1 MNEHRRD
8 EIDDII
14 ADAKRLLD
22 DEPQDPKKNYSE
34 WLYQQGRQTEPAG
47 EESFTPP
54 PHCRRKRKK
63 RGKKLLLWLLG
74 ILLAAVLAF
83 LAIWFFCSEQPV
95 AEDAL
100 AERKAGSSTIL
111 LAGTDAGG
119 TRTDTMMLLHVDA
132 SSGVC
137 SLISLPRDTYV
148 SGYSVPK
155 LNSAVGA
162 GGMDELMERVTQ
174 IIGYRPDGYVLVDL
188 DSFISVVDAVGGI
201 KFDVP
206 QDMYYYDPAQDLTI
220 DLKAGEQRLSGY
232 EAMGLVRFRSGYAE
246 ADLKRVEVQRDF
258 IKAAMDQII
267 RVKNLPKVPGMMTA
281 VLANTESNMGMENY
295 MWLATTLLVCDVAN
309 IRTETISGYPKY
321 MNGGSYFVVDK
332 TAAAQLLNE
341 CCNPYEYTLTAEDL
355 G

>member
-14 ADAKRLLD
+14 ADAKRLL
-22 DEPQDPKKNYSE
+22 EEEEQDPKKNYSE
-34 WLYQQGRQTEPAG
+34 WLYRQGREQKPQEQPA
-47 EESFTPP
+47 FTPP
-54 PHCRRKRKK
+54 PRRKKRKK
-63 RGKKLLLWLLG
+63 RKLLKALL
-74 ILLAAVLAF
+74 ILLALFVAACAV
-83 LAIWFFCSEQPV
+83 IWCFCAKQPV
-95 AEDAL
+95 AEEGLGD
-100 AERKAGSSTIL
+100 RKPGSSTVL

-119 TRTDTMMLLHVDA
+119 MRTDTMMLLHVDQTA
-132 SSGVC
+132 GTC

-162 GGMDELMERVTQ
+162 GGMEELMDRVTQ
-174 IIGYRPDGYVLVDL
+174 LIGYRPDGYVLVDL
-188 DSFISVVDAVGGI
+188 DSFVDVVDAVGGI
-201 KFDVP
+201 EFDVP

-220 DLKAGEQRLSGY
+220 DLKAGVQKLKGY
-232 EAMGLVRFRSGYAE
+232 DAMGLVRFRSGYPE

-267 RVKNLPKVPGMMTA
+267 RVKNLPKVPRMMTV
-281 VLANTESNMGMENY
+281 VLSNTESDMGMDNY
-295 MWLATTLLVCDVAN
+295 VWLAKALLVCDVAN
-309 IRTETISGYPKY
+309 IRTETLSGYPQY
-321 MNGGSYFVVDK
+321 MNGGSYYVVDK

-341 CCNPYEYTLTAEDL
+341 CCNPYDYTLTAEDL